1 MVRPMGAQ
9 CLAEYGY
16 HRFSNWNRRHARSA
30 ARFFT
35 LGNVFCQSGCRLRPR
50 FTESFSWPERGGL
63 KADRPVS
70 DAAVKLPFGP
80 LISLFTAV
88 RSQTV
93 PTRSNRFG
101 NWKPILRSRAKNR
114 TCSSPYFKTE
124 HYPLLQLNSVK
135 AAVVT
140 ADGVAQGDGS
150 ADRYGGSA
158 EPTPVQQVRGNLQHV
173 ST

>member
-1 MVRPMGAQ
+1 MLRPMGAQ

-114 TCSSPYFKTE
+114 TCSSPYCASNACE
-124 HYPLLQLNSVK
+124 GCGPAANQELPESVWR
-135 AAVVT
+135 T
-140 ADGVAQGDGS
+140 DGLTGQKKDKDS
-150 ADRYGGSA
+150 
-158 EPTPVQQVRGNLQHV
+158 
-173 ST
+173 

>member
-1 MVRPMGAQ
+1 MAAPLFAPIFKAIATDMVRPMGAQ

-63 KADRPVS
+63 KVDRPVS

-80 LISLFTAV
+80 LISLLR
-88 RSQTV
+88 RSAPKRYQPV
-93 PTRSNRFG
+93 PS
-101 NWKPILRSRAKNR
+101 
-114 TCSSPYFKTE
+114 
-124 HYPLLQLNSVK
+124 
-135 AAVVT
+135 
-140 ADGVAQGDGS
+140 GS
-150 ADRYGGSA
+150 EIGSQFC
-158 EPTPVQQVRGNLQHV
+158 E
-173 ST
+173 